1 MADPGAP
8 FWAAQMAEF
17 SFGIFCMI
25 EVASSLDTPGTA
37 TGFIQTVE
45 DAPGFDWPD
54 QCRVP
59 ASPGIADNCGGGGV
73 ICQGYNRSQMG
84 LLAYFSC
91 FTD

>member
-1 MADPGAP
+1 MANPGAP

-59 ASPGIADNCGGGGV
+59 ASPGIADNCGGGLRNLPRLQSFTNGPSSV
-73 ICQGYNRSQMG
+73 FF
-84 LLAYFSC
+84 LLY
-91 FTD
+91 